1 MIRKFNTFVPTVFT
15 VNLFGAV
22 VAPSVLT
29 NTEDYIETNIQPR
42 TIFSGRSKHS
52 KMAAPLNTGE
62 PKTFPLNVELMLFA
76 GGV

>member
-29 NTEDYIETNIQPR
+29 NTEDYIKTDIQPG
-42 TIFSGRSKHS
+42 TIFSGRSEHS
-52 KMAAPLNTGE
+52 KMAASLNAGE
-62 PKTFPLNVELMLFA
+62 PKKFHLNMELMLFA